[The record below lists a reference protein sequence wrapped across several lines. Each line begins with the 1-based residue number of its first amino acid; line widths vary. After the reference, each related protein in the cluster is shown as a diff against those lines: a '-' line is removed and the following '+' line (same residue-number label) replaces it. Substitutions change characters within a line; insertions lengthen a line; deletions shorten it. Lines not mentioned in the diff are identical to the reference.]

1 MTPLELDALAERL
14 TDEHHAVSYT
24 VGPDGYRLRLASHVA
39 AHAVEFVLSEDRV
52 GFMTTD
58 ELETLCR
65 RALRHADSR
74 PANLFVPMTVTS
86 EPLGDVVAVVD
97 TTK

>member
-1 MTPLELDALAERL
+1 MTTLELASLAERL

-52 GFMTTD
+52 GFMTAD
-58 ELETLCR
+58 EAERLFR
-65 RALRHADSR
+65 RALRHAD
-74 PANLFVPMTVTS
+74 
-86 EPLGDVVAVVD
+86 VA
-97 TTK
+97 